1 MESCAS
7 CADPGHIPRSAI
19 CSRSVSA
26 FDNVD
31 CSGDTVPILYGH
43 GIADGSDHLINDII
57 WGMFAV
63 FGKDHASLY
72 PDLSI
77 FHRPTRA
84 ISQL

>member
-1 MESCAS
+1 
-7 CADPGHIPRSAI
+7 
-19 CSRSVSA
+19 
-26 FDNVD
+26 
-31 CSGDTVPILYGH
+31 VPILYGD